1 MSDDQAGHGSG
12 HGSGHDAAAAAAE
25 ELARS
30 DQAWAAQADRFPA
43 AQVGASPAGATQGP
57 AAHAPAGGG
66 ASPSSDGP
74 RRGPRPVRGPSGNA
88 MMWLRGLGLLS
99 VLAVVAIMALL
110 SWRILSD
117 TGGDDVQVVRG
128 DPASTVPAGD
138 AAGDA
143 QLGTGSTDA
152 ADAAACEV
160 DRRTVETAALA
171 YEMETGARP
180 PDVQA
185 LVDIGFLKPGLDLQV
200 AIAPDGT
207 VVSTGTCAGG

>member
-1 MSDDQAGHGSG
+1 MSDDQAGRSMGES
-12 HGSGHDAAAAAAE
+12 SGHDAAAAAAAE

-43 AQVGASPAGATQGP
+43 AQGGATPGP
-57 AAHAPAGGG
+57 AAPGPAGGG
-66 ASPSSDGP
+66 SSRPDAP
-74 RRGPRPVRGPSGNA
+74 PRGPRPVRGPSGNA
-88 MMWLRGLGLLS
+88 MLWLRGLGLLS

-128 DPASTVPAGD
+128 DTASTVPGDDTPDGAQPGD
-138 AAGDA
+138 A
-143 QLGTGSTDA
+143 GTDS

-171 YEMETGARP
+171 YEMEEGARP

-185 LVDIGFLKPGLDLQV
+185 LVDIGYLKPGLDLQV
-200 AIAPDGT
+200 EIAPDGT

>member
-1 MSDDQAGHGSG
+1 MSDDQAGRSMGDISG
-12 HGSGHDAAAAAAE
+12 NDAAAAAAE

-43 AQVGASPAGATQGP
+43 AQVGASPGP
-57 AAHAPAGGG
+57 AAAAPAGSASSRPDG
-66 ASPSSDGP
+66 AP
-74 RRGPRPVRGPSGNA
+74 RGPRPVRGPSGNA

-128 DPASTVPAGD
+128 DTASTVPGD
-138 AAGDA
+138 TTADTTADGA
-143 QLGTGSTDA
+143 QLGDAGTDS

-160 DRRTVETAALA
+160 DRSTVETAAMA
-171 YEMETGARP
+171 YEMTYGARP

-185 LVDIGFLKPGLDLQV
+185 IVDAGYLKPGLDLQV
-200 AIAPDGT
+200 EIAPDGS
-207 VVSTGTCAGG
+207 VVLTGTCAEG